1 MRNIRKFMVM
11 LALVAGAAAARAD
24 DWTPAQLEQLRALW
38 IGELP
43 PPPPD
48 PSNRY
53 ADDPRAAEF
62 GRLLFYDRRLS
73 SNGKVA
79 CASCHEPAKA
89 FSDGR
94 PVARG
99 VGVTDRNAP
108 TIIGSAWNAWYFWDG
123 RKDSQWS
130 QALASMENPLEMN
143 LSLTKALR
151 VLSRDADYRRRY
163 RAVFGPLPA
172 SDDAEGA
179 TRAFVNIG
187 KAIAAFERRVAPQ
200 PSRFDRYVQARL
212 EGREPERPEEKLSLD
227 EEMGLRAFLSVE
239 QSQCLRCH
247 NGPLF
252 TNGTFHNIGSQN
264 RNATSSEDGR
274 AAGVRKAVADEFNCR
289 GKWSDAAPGQCS
301 ELEFARVEGDDLKGA
316 FKAPSLRN
324 VARTGP
330 YFHDGHVKT
339 LDDVIWHYRTSQGA
353 PLGQSELEAATMT
366 GTEFD
371 QLRIFL
377 NTLDSPAPP
386 GVGPPRRGG

>member
-1 MRNIRKFMVM
+1 MNGFSRLLAVM
-11 LALVAGAAAARAD
+11 TLLFGLAPASAD
-24 DWTPAQLEQLRALW
+24 DWSPAQLEQLRGLW
-38 IGELP
+38 IGNLP

-48 PSNRY
+48 PSNRV
-53 ADDPRAAEF
+53 ADDSRAAAF

-73 SNGKVA
+73 SNGRVA
-79 CASCHEPAKA
+79 CASCHEPARA
-89 FSDGR
+89 FTDGR
-94 PVARG
+94 AVARG

-108 TIIGSAWNAWYFWDG
+108 TIIGAAYNNWFFWDG
-123 RKDSQWS
+123 RKDSLWS

-143 LSLTKALR
+143 LSRAKAVEVLR
-151 VLSRDADYRRRY
+151 ADTVYRREYRALFGDLPARGDAD
-163 RAVFGPLPA
+163 
-172 SDDAEGA
+172 GA
-179 TRAFVNIG
+179 TRVFVNIG
-187 KAIAAFERRVAPQ
+187 KSIEAFERRVTPQ
-200 PSRFDRYVQARL
+200 ASRFDRYVAAKL
-212 EGREPERPEEKLSLD
+212 AGREPTGADEKLSLD

-264 RNATSSEDGR
+264 RKATSSEQGR
-274 AAGVRKAVADEFNCR
+274 AAGVTKALADEFNCR
-289 GKWSDAAPGQCS
+289 GKWSDARPDQCV
-301 ELEFARVEGDDLKGA
+301 ELEFARSEGAQLVGA

-330 YFHDGHVKT
+330 YFHDGHVRV
-339 LDDVIWHYRTSQGA
+339 LDDVIWHYRTSHGA

-377 NTLDSPAPP
+377 GSLDSPPP
-386 GVGPPRRGG
+386 RDVGPPSRAR